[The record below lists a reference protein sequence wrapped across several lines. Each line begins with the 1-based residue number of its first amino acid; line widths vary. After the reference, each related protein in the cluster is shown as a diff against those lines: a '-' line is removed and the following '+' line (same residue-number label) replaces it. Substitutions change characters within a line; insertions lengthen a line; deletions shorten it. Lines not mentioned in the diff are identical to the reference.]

1 MRSTVDRFCG
11 SLLKKLVSKSTTIWL
26 VAMIVAGIGGYA
38 IGTSHN
44 KPRVFI
50 NRNLVHTFLE
60 KPKQGTF
67 TPSRDHWGKVKDRF
81 NDYEDNDGGRF
92 LIEEDWYVWP
102 PKDKEG
108 RPLQHSKQVK
118 LIYNTISNEVAIV
131 CDKPGCPVV
140 PPE

>member
-1 MRSTVDRFCG
+1 
-11 SLLKKLVSKSTTIWL
+11 LKNLVTKSTAIGL

-44 KPRVFI
+44 RPRVFI

-60 KPKQGTF
+60 KPKKGPF
-67 TPSRDHWGKVKDRF
+67 RKGSDHWTKVRNKF

-102 PKDKEG
+102 PKDKDGNE
-108 RPLQHSKQVK
+108 LEHTKQVK

-131 CDKPGCPVV
+131 CDKPGCPVTN
-140 PPE
+140 P